1 MLCFTTYGTFLSGQ
15 CVRYCDVLSVRARK
29 IRNSNYRKPHL
40 KGMVFLNRRTVG
52 MLSQQVLLNKLRSL
66 GNMFIDFVCFMLFL
80 IKVWILMNTL
90 IVVDKR
96 Q

>member
-1 MLCFTTYGTFLSGQ
+1 
-15 CVRYCDVLSVRARK
+15 
-29 IRNSNYRKPHL
+29 
-40 KGMVFLNRRTVG
+40 

-80 IKVWILMNTL
+80 IKVVILMNTL

>member
-1 MLCFTTYGTFLSGQ
+1 
-15 CVRYCDVLSVRARK
+15 
-29 IRNSNYRKPHL
+29 
-40 KGMVFLNRRTVG
+40 
-52 MLSQQVLLNKLRSL
+52 MLSQQVLLKKLRSL
-66 GNMFIDFVCFMLFL
+66 GNMFIDFVYFMSFL